1 PCYNLKNFSHTK
13 RIGNL
18 NRQFYDNEREIDLAE
33 QKSLR
38 SRESKVV
45 VARTVVFVAAA
56 GSFAIGWDTHTH
68 FCYIIAALL
77 AMIFVRLVNYHDD
90 IKRRK
95 RFLKS
100 RLTVLNSYIARARG
114 TWRKRSNDGS
124 IYLKNNRPQD
134 VDLHIFGEGS
144 IFQYICAARTKRGR
158 DLLAAAFNPEPP
170 DFNEVRNR
178 QRGVAELLQRPRLSL
193 DLEAYARL
201 MPNNHDT
208 SELIVS
214 VEEELPPLGK
224 IYRLRFV
231 MPAIV
236 LAACVAAF
244 YGLVDVYLPLFVM
257 LFNLVIAIVAIP
269 AVNELLAPF
278 NIISKELRL
287 YRTIFERLESTNF
300 SSKRLSAIRD
310 ILTDE
315 MSAAQKLQTLS
326 LLVDAANAR
335 HNPLFFIPGNALFLA
350 DFFIVTAFRRWRVDA
365 AQHLRTWLDAFAE
378 MEVLISLASIGQ
390 TRTTYCFPTFYEEA
404 EPHLTV
410 EGLTSLLVAD
420 AKGVPN
426 DVELKAGTTIITGAN
441 MSGKTTWIRTL
452 AAAVMVAYSGAPVC
466 AKSFAVSRLAVMTSI
481 RVNDDLSQGVSTFYA
496 ELLRIKSMIE
506 YTERK
511 LPMLACIDEIF
522 KGTNVNDRV
531 IGAKEAI
538 RRLTND
544 RSITLVTTH
553 DFQLCDM
560 VDENEHISNA
570 HFEEYYENDEI
581 KFDFKLR
588 NGRTHTTNAKYLLRM
603 AGILPPEETKSLVPS
618 P

>member
-1 PCYNLKNFSHTK
+1 M
-13 RIGNL
+13 

-581 KFDFKLR
+581 KFDFKVR

>member
-1 PCYNLKNFSHTK
+1 MTVAKEL
-13 RIGNL
+13 IL

-33 QKSLR
+33 QKTLHK
-38 SRESKVV
+38 REKKIVA
-45 VARTVVFVAAA
+45 ARTIIFLAAV
-56 GSFAIGWDTHTH
+56 GSFAVGWDYGINY
-68 FCYIIAALL
+68 CYIIAALL
-77 AMIFVRLVNYHDD
+77 AMIFIRLMNYHDD
-90 IKRRK
+90 LKRRK

-100 RLTVLNSYIARARG
+100 RMTVLNSYISRARG
-114 TWRKRSNDGS
+114 TWRNRSNDGS

-178 QRGVAELLQRPRLSL
+178 QRGVAEILQRPRLSL

-224 IYRLRFV
+224 IYYLRFV
-231 MPAIV
+231 MPIILIASCA
-236 LAACVAAF
+236 LSF
-244 YGLVDVYLPLFVM
+244 YGMMIYELSPLIVM
-257 LFNLVIAIVAIP
+257 VISLVIAIVAIP
-269 AVNELLAPF
+269 AVNELLAPLK
-278 NIISKELRL
+278 IISKELRL
-287 YRTIFERLESTNF
+287 YRAIFERLESTNF
-300 SSKRLSAIRD
+300 SSNRLNAIRE

-315 MSAAQKLQTLS
+315 VSASQKLKELS

-335 HNPLFFIPGNALFLA
+335 HNPLFFIIGNALFLS
-350 DFFIVTAFRRWRVDA
+350 DFFLVAAFMKWRIDA
-365 AQHLRTWLDAFAE
+365 ANHLRTWLDAFAE
-378 MEVLISLASIGQ
+378 VEVLISLASIGQ
-390 TRTTYCFPTFYEEA
+390 TRTTYCFPTFYEDD

-466 AKSFAVSRLAVMTSI
+466 AKNFAVSRLAVMTSI

-506 YTERK
+506 YTEKK

-560 VDENEHISNA
+560 VSENPHISNA

-588 NGRTHTTNAKYLLRM
+588 KGRTHTTNAKYLLRM
-603 AGILPPEETKSLVPS
+603 AGILPPEEKV
-618 P
+618 

>member
-1 PCYNLKNFSHTK
+1 M
-13 RIGNL
+13 

-33 QKSLR
+33 QKMLHNREKRIVIAR
-38 SRESKVV
+38 SVIFLAA
-45 VARTVVFVAAA
+45 VA
-56 GSFAIGWDTHTH
+56 SFALGWDFNVHY
-68 FCYIIAALL
+68 CYIIAAILV
-77 AMIFVRLVNYHDD
+77 MIFIRLMNYHDYL
-90 IKRRK
+90 KHRK
-95 RFLKS
+95 KFLKS
-100 RLTVLNSYIARARG
+100 RLAVVNSYIARAKG

-124 IYLKNNRPQD
+124 IYLKNGRPQD

-158 DLLAAAFNPEPP
+158 DLLAEAFNPEPP
-170 DFNEVRNR
+170 DFNAVMNRQRVRNR

-201 MPNNHDT
+201 MPDNHDT

-224 IYRLRFV
+224 VYYLRFI
-231 MPAIV
+231 MPAILILSCV
-236 LAACVAAF
+236 LAWF
-244 YGLVDVYLPLFVM
+244 GIVDELAPLFVIM
-257 LFNLVIAIVAIP
+257 FSLIISIAAMPAI
-269 AVNELLAPF
+269 NELLAPLK
-278 NIISKELRL
+278 IISKELRL
-287 YRTIFERLESTNF
+287 YRAIFERIESTNF
-300 SSKRLSAIRD
+300 MSIRLTTIRD

-315 MSAAQKLQTLS
+315 MSAAQKLKELA
-326 LLVDAANAR
+326 LLVDAADGR
-335 HNPLFFIPGNALFLA
+335 HNPIFFIFGNGIFLA
-350 DFFIVTAFRRWRVDA
+350 DFFLATSFMKWRNDA
-365 AQHLRTWLDAFAE
+365 AGHLRTWLDVFAE

-390 TRTTYCFPTFYEEA
+390 TRTTYCFPTFYEEE
-404 EPHLTV
+404 EPHIKI
-410 EGLTSLLVAD
+410 EGLKSLLVAED
-420 AKGVPN
+420 KAVPN
-426 DVELKAGTTIITGAN
+426 DVELWAGTTIITGAN

-452 AAAVMVAYSGAPVC
+452 AAAVILAYTGAPVC
-466 AKSFAVSRLAVMTSI
+466 AKSFSVSLLAVMTSI

-506 YTERK
+506 YTEKK

-544 RSITLVTTH
+544 RSITIVTTH

-560 VDENEHISNA
+560 VSESSKISNA

-588 NGRTHTTNAKYLLRM
+588 KGRTHTTNAKYLLRM
-603 AGILPPEETKSLVPS
+603 AGILPPEEVQK
-618 P
+618 

>member
-1 PCYNLKNFSHTK
+1 M
-13 RIGNL
+13 

-33 QKSLR
+33 QKTLHN
-38 SRESKVV
+38 REKKI
-45 VARTVVFVAAA
+45 VAARSIIFLA
-56 GSFAIGWDTHTH
+56 AVGSFAIGWDTHTRY
-68 FCYIIAALL
+68 CYIIAALL
-77 AMIFVRLVNYHDD
+77 AMIFIRLINYHDEL
-90 IKRRK
+90 KRRK

-100 RLTVLNSYIARARG
+100 RMTVLNSYIARARG

-170 DFNEVRNR
+170 DFNEIRNR
-178 QRGVAELLQRPRLSL
+178 QRGVAEILQRPRLSL

-214 VEEELPPLGK
+214 VEEKLPPLGK
-224 IYRLRFV
+224 IYMLRFI
-231 MPAIV
+231 MPIILIASCI
-236 LAACVAAF
+236 LTF
-244 YGLVDVYLPLFVM
+244 YGIIVYEFSPLFVM
-257 LFNLVIAIVAIP
+257 LISLIIAIAAIP
-269 AVNELLAPF
+269 AVNELLAPLK
-278 NIISKELRL
+278 IISKELRL
-287 YRTIFERLESTNF
+287 YRAIFERLESTNF
-300 SSKRLSAIRD
+300 SSNRLSNIRD

-315 MSAAQKLQTLS
+315 VSAAQKLKTLS

-335 HNPLFFIPGNALFLA
+335 HNPIFFIIGNALFLS
-350 DFFIVTAFRRWRVDA
+350 DFFLVVAFMKWRVDA
-365 AQHLRTWLDAFAE
+365 ANHLRTWLDAFAE
-378 MEVLISLASIGQ
+378 VEVLISLASIGQ
-390 TRTTYCFPTFYEEA
+390 TRTTYCFPTFYEEE
-404 EPHLTV
+404 EPHLKV

-426 DVELKAGTTIITGAN
+426 DVELTAGTTIITGAN

-452 AAAVMVAYSGAPVC
+452 AAAVIVAYSGAPVC
-466 AKSFAVSRLAVMTSI
+466 AKSFAVSRLAVLTSI

-506 YTERK
+506 YTEK
-511 LPMLACIDEIF
+511 NLPMLACIDEIF

-560 VDENEHISNA
+560 VNENTRISNA
-570 HFEEYYENDEI
+570 HFEEYYVGDEI

-588 NGRTHTTNAKYLLRM
+588 KGRTHTTNAKYLLRM
-603 AGILPPEETKSLVPS
+603 AGILPPEEKQAGT
-618 P
+618 

>member
-1 PCYNLKNFSHTK
+1 M
-13 RIGNL
+13 

-45 VARTVVFVAAA
+45 IARTVVFVAAA
-56 GSFAIGWDTHTH
+56 GSFAIGWDTQTH

-236 LAACVAAF
+236 LATCVAAF

-287 YRTIFERLESTNF
+287 YRMIFERLESTNF

-326 LLVDAANAR
+326 LMVDAANAR

-452 AAAVMVAYSGAPVC
+452 AAAVIVAYSGAPVC

>member
-1 PCYNLKNFSHTK
+1 M
-13 RIGNL
+13 

-33 QKSLR
+33 QKTLHN
-38 SRESKVV
+38 REKKIVA
-45 VARTVVFVAAA
+45 ARTITFLAAA
-56 GSFAIGWDTHTH
+56 VSFAIGWDKGLHQL
-68 FCYIIAALL
+68 YIVAALM
-77 AMIFVRLVNYHDD
+77 AMIFIRLMNSHERLR
-90 IKRRK
+90 RRK

-100 RLTVLNSYIARARG
+100 RMTVLNSYIARARG

-170 DFNEVRNR
+170 DFNEVKSR

-193 DLEAYARL
+193 DIEAYARL

-208 SELIVS
+208 NELIVS
-214 VEEELPPLGK
+214 VEEELPPLRK
-224 IYRLRFV
+224 IYCLRFV
-231 MPAIV
+231 MPIILIASCV
-236 LAACVAAF
+236 LAWH
-244 YGLVDVYLPLFVM
+244 GLIDELVPLFVM
-257 LFNLVIAIVAIP
+257 LFALIIAVAAIP
-269 AVNELLAPF
+269 AVNELLAPLKV
-278 NIISKELRL
+278 ISKELQL
-287 YRTIFERLESTNF
+287 YHAIFERLESTNF
-300 SSKRLSAIRD
+300 TSTRLTAIRD

-315 MSAAQKLQTLS
+315 VSAAQKLKELS
-326 LLVDAANAR
+326 LLVDAKNAR
-335 HNPLFFIPGNALFLA
+335 HNPLFFIVGNALFLS
-350 DFFIVTAFRRWRVDA
+350 DFFLLATFMRWRVDA
-365 AQHLRTWLDAFAE
+365 ANHLRTWLDAFAE
-378 MEVLISLASIGQ
+378 VEVLISLASIGQ
-390 TRTTYCFPTFYEEA
+390 TRTTYCFPTFYEDD
-404 EPHLTV
+404 EPHLSV

-426 DVELKAGTTIITGAN
+426 DVELRAGTTIITGAN

-481 RVNDDLSQGVSTFYA
+481 RVNDDISQGVSTFYA

-506 YTERK
+506 YTEK
-511 LPMLACIDEIF
+511 DLPMLACIDEIF

-538 RRLTND
+538 RRLTNEH
-544 RSITLVTTH
+544 SITLVTTH

-560 VDENEHISNA
+560 VDENPNISNA

-588 NGRTHTTNAKYLLRM
+588 KGRTHTTNAKYLLRM
-603 AGILPPEETKSLVPS
+603 AGILPPEEKTS
-618 P
+618 

>member
-1 PCYNLKNFSHTK
+1 M
-13 RIGNL
+13 

-45 VARTVVFVAAA
+45 IARTVVFVAAA

-68 FCYIIAALL
+68 YCYIIAALL

-257 LFNLVIAIVAIP
+257 LFNLIIAIVAIP

-326 LLVDAANAR
+326 LMVDAANAR

-365 AQHLRTWLDAFAE
+365 SQHLRTWLDAFAE

>member
-1 PCYNLKNFSHTK
+1 M
-13 RIGNL
+13 

-33 QKSLR
+33 QKTLHK
-38 SRESKVV
+38 REKK
-45 VARTVVFVAAA
+45 
-56 GSFAIGWDTHTH
+56 
-68 FCYIIAALL
+68 IIAARSITFLAAVASFAVGWDNDIHYCYIVAAIL
-77 AMIFVRLVNYHDD
+77 AMIFIRLMNYHDRL
-90 IKRRK
+90 KRRK

-100 RLTVLNSYIARARG
+100 RLAVLNSYISRARG

-124 IYLKNNRPQD
+124 IYLKNDRPQD

-193 DLEAYARL
+193 DIEAYARL

-224 IYRLRFV
+224 IYYLRFV
-231 MPAIV
+231 MPLILIATC
-236 LAACVAAF
+236 AAAWH
-244 YGLVDVYLPLFVM
+244 GLINEFAPLFVM
-257 LFNLVIAIVAIP
+257 LFSLIIAIAAIP
-269 AVNELLAPF
+269 AVNEMLSPF
-278 NIISKELRL
+278 RIISKELRL
-287 YRTIFERLESTNF
+287 YHAIFERLESTNF
-300 SSKRLSAIRD
+300 SSKRLTAIRD

-315 MSAAQKLQTLS
+315 VSAAQKLKTLK
-326 LLVDAANAR
+326 LLIDLANAR
-335 HNPLFFIPGNALFLA
+335 HNPIFFIIGNGIFLT
-350 DFFIVTAFRRWRVDA
+350 DFFLVAAFMKWRVDA
-365 AQHLRTWLDAFAE
+365 ANHLRTWLDAFAE

-390 TRTTYCFPTFYEEA
+390 TRTTYCFPTFYEEE
-404 EPHLTV
+404 EPHLKV

-426 DVELKAGTTIITGAN
+426 DVELFASTTIITGAN

-466 AKSFAVSRLAVMTSI
+466 AKSFAVSRLAVLTSI
-481 RVNDDLSQGVSTFYA
+481 RVNDDISQGVSTFYA

-506 YTERK
+506 YTEK
-511 LPMLACIDEIF
+511 DLPMLACIDEIF

-560 VDENEHISNA
+560 VSENTHISNA

-588 NGRTHTTNAKYLLRM
+588 KGRTHTTNAKYLLRM
-603 AGILPPEETKSLVPS
+603 AGILPPEEKVR
-618 P
+618 

>member
-1 PCYNLKNFSHTK
+1 MNK
-13 RIGNL
+13 
-18 NRQFYDNEREIDLAE
+18 QFYDNEREIDLAE
-33 QKSLR
+33 QKTLHK
-38 SRESKVV
+38 REKKI
-45 VARTVVFVAAA
+45 VAVRTITFLAAA
-56 GSFAIGWDTHTH
+56 GSFALGWDMKINYL
-68 FCYIIAALL
+68 YIVAAILT
-77 AMIFVRLVNYHDD
+77 MIFIRLINYHDRL
-90 IKRRK
+90 KQRK

-100 RLTVLNSYIARARG
+100 RMTVLNSYIARARG

-124 IYLKNNRPQD
+124 IYLKNERPQD

-178 QRGVAELLQRPRLSL
+178 QRGVAEILQRPRLSL

-224 IYRLRFV
+224 IYYLRFV
-231 MPAIV
+231 MPIILIASCV
-236 LAACVAAF
+236 LAWHGFINEFA
-244 YGLVDVYLPLFVM
+244 PLFVM
-257 LFNLVIAIVAIP
+257 IFSLIIAIAAIP
-269 AVNELLAPF
+269 AVNELLAPLK
-278 NIISKELRL
+278 IISKELRL
-287 YRTIFERLESTNF
+287 YHAIFERLESTNF
-300 SSKRLSAIRD
+300 MSKRLTAIRD

-315 MSAAQKLQTLS
+315 VSAAEKLKTLS
-326 LLVDAANAR
+326 LLVDAANVR
-335 HNPLFFIPGNALFLA
+335 YNPLFFILGNALCLT
-350 DFFIVTAFRRWRVDA
+350 DFFLVAAFMRWRVDA
-365 AQHLRTWLDAFAE
+365 ANHLRTWLDAFAE
-378 MEVLISLASIGQ
+378 VEVLISLASIGQ
-390 TRTTYCFPTFYEEA
+390 TRTTYCFPTFYEEE
-404 EPHLTV
+404 EPHLKV

-426 DVELKAGTTIITGAN
+426 DVELKASTTIITGAN

-506 YTERK
+506 YTEK
-511 LPMLACIDEIF
+511 NLPMLACIDEIF

-538 RRLTND
+538 RRLTNEH
-544 RSITLVTTH
+544 SITIVTTH

-560 VDENEHISNA
+560 VSENPKIFNA

-588 NGRTHTTNAKYLLRM
+588 KGRTHTTNAKYLLRM
-603 AGILPPEETKSLVPS
+603 AGILPPEEKI
-618 P
+618 

>member
-1 PCYNLKNFSHTK
+1 M
-13 RIGNL
+13 

-33 QKSLR
+33 QKTLHK
-38 SRESKVV
+38 REKQIVA
-45 VARTVVFVAAA
+45 ARTLTFLAAA
-56 GSFAIGWDTHTH
+56 GSFALGWD
-68 FCYIIAALL
+68 FGINYLYIVAALF
-77 AMIFVRLVNYHDD
+77 AMIFIRLMNYHDD
-90 IKRRK
+90 LKRRK

-100 RLTVLNSYIARARG
+100 RLAVLNSYISRAKG

-158 DLLAAAFNPEPP
+158 DLLAESFSPEPP

-178 QRGVAELLQRPRLSL
+178 QRGVAEILQRPRLSL

-201 MPNNHDT
+201 MPDNHDT

-214 VEEELPPLGK
+214 VEEELPPPGK
-224 IYRLRFV
+224 IYLLRFV
-231 MPAIV
+231 MPLILIASCA
-236 LAACVAAF
+236 LAWH
-244 YGLVDVYLPLFVM
+244 GLIPEVSPLFVM
-257 LFNLVIAIVAIP
+257 AFALAISIAAIP
-269 AVNELLAPF
+269 AINELLAPLK
-278 NIISKELRL
+278 IISKELRL
-287 YRTIFERLESTNF
+287 YRAIFERLESTNF
-300 SSKRLSAIRD
+300 SSIRLTAIRD

-315 MSAAQKLQTLS
+315 VSAAQKLQTLS

-335 HNPLFFIPGNALFLA
+335 HNPLFFILGNALFLS
-350 DFFIVTAFRRWRVDA
+350 DFFLVTAYMRWRVDA
-365 AQHLRTWLDAFAE
+365 ANHLRTWLDAFAE
-378 MEVLISLASIGQ
+378 VEVLISLASIGQ

-404 EPHLTV
+404 EPHLSV

-452 AAAVMVAYSGAPVC
+452 AAAVIVAYSGAPVC

-506 YTERK
+506 YTEK
-511 LPMLACIDEIF
+511 NLPMLACIDEIF

-531 IGAKEAI
+531 VGAKEAI
-538 RRLTND
+538 RRLTNEHC
-544 RSITLVTTH
+544 ITMVTTH

-560 VDENEHISNA
+560 VDENPKIKNA
-570 HFEEYYENDEI
+570 HFEEHYEGDEI

-588 NGRTHTTNAKYLLRM
+588 KGRTHTTNAKYLLRL
-603 AGILPPEETKSLVPS
+603 AGILPPE
-618 P
+618 

>member
-1 PCYNLKNFSHTK
+1 M
-13 RIGNL
+13 

-45 VARTVVFVAAA
+45 VARTAVFIAAA

-68 FCYIIAALL
+68 YCYIIAALL

-208 SELIVS
+208 GELIVS
-214 VEEELPPLGK
+214 VEEELPPPGK
-224 IYRLRFV
+224 IYLLRFI
-231 MPAIV
+231 MPAIF

-257 LFNLVIAIVAIP
+257 LFNLIIAIVAIP

-300 SSKRLSAIRD
+300 SSNRLSAIRD

-315 MSAAQKLQTLS
+315 VSAAQKLQTLS

-350 DFFIVTAFRRWRVDA
+350 DFFIVTAFRRWRGDA

-390 TRTTYCFPTFYEEA
+390 TRTTYCFPTFYEEE

-452 AAAVMVAYSGAPVC
+452 AAAVIVAYSGAPVC

-588 NGRTHTTNAKYLLRM
+588 SGRTHTTNAKYLLRM
-603 AGILPPEETKSLVPS
+603 AGILPPEETA
-618 P
+618 

>member
-1 PCYNLKNFSHTK
+1 M
-13 RIGNL
+13 

-33 QKSLR
+33 QKNLHR
-38 SRESKVV
+38 REKKIIA
-45 VARTVVFVAAA
+45 ARTLTFLAAVA
-56 GSFAIGWDTHTH
+56 SFAIGWDMGIHYL
-68 FCYIIAALL
+68 YIVAALL
-77 AMIFVRLVNYHDD
+77 AMIFVRLMNYHDD
-90 IKRRK
+90 LKRRR

-100 RLTVLNSYIARARG
+100 RMTVLNSYIARARG
-114 TWRKRSNDGS
+114 TWRNRSNDGS

-158 DLLAAAFNPEPP
+158 DRLAAAFNPEPP
-170 DFNEVRNR
+170 DFNRVRAR
-178 QRGVAELLQRPRLSL
+178 QRGVAEILQRPRLSL

-224 IYRLRFV
+224 IYLLRFV
-231 MPAIV
+231 MPVILIASCV
-236 LAACVAAF
+236 LAWH
-244 YGLVDVYLPLFVM
+244 GLADELLPLFVM
-257 LFNLVIAIVAIP
+257 GFSLVISIAAIP
-269 AVNELLAPF
+269 AVNEFLAPLK
-278 NIISKELRL
+278 IISKELRL
-287 YRTIFERLESTNF
+287 YRRIFERIESTNF
-300 SSKRLSAIRD
+300 SSKRLNAIHD

-315 MSAAQKLQTLS
+315 VSAAHKLQTLS

-335 HNPLFFIPGNALFLA
+335 HNPLFFIIGNAIFLS
-350 DFFIVTAFRRWRVDA
+350 DFFLVNEFLKWRA
-365 AQHLRTWLDAFAE
+365 AAAIHLRFWLDAFAE
-378 MEVLISLASIGQ
+378 VEVLISLASIGQ
-390 TRTTYCFPTFYEEA
+390 TRTTYCFPTFYEDD
-404 EPHLTV
+404 EPHLSV

-426 DVELKAGTTIITGAN
+426 DVELTAGTTIITGAN

-452 AAAVMVAYSGAPVC
+452 AAAVIVAYSGAPVC

-481 RVNDDLSQGVSTFYA
+481 RVNDDISQGVSTFYA

-506 YTERK
+506 YTEK
-511 LPMLACIDEIF
+511 NLPMLCCIDEIF

-538 RRLTND
+538 RRLTNEH
-544 RSITLVTTH
+544 SITMVTTH

-560 VDENEHISNA
+560 VDENEKISNA
-570 HFEEYYENDEI
+570 HFEEYYVNDEI

-588 NGRTHTTNAKYLLRM
+588 KGRTHTTNAKYLLRM
-603 AGILPPEETKSLVPS
+603 AGILPPEAEQ
-618 P
+618 

>member
-1 PCYNLKNFSHTK
+1 M
-13 RIGNL
+13 

-33 QKSLR
+33 QKFIHK
-38 SRESKVV
+38 REKKVV
-45 VARTVVFVAAA
+45 LARSIIFLAAL
-56 GSFAIGWDTHTH
+56 GSFALGWDFNVHY
-68 FCYIIAALL
+68 CYIIAAIL
-77 AMIFVRLVNYHDD
+77 AMIFIRLMNYHEDL
-90 IKRRK
+90 KRRK
-95 RFLKS
+95 NFLKS
-100 RLTVLNSYIARARG
+100 RLAVVNSYISRAKG
-114 TWRKRSNDGS
+114 TWRKRSNDGG

-193 DLEAYARL
+193 DIEAYARL
-201 MPNNHDT
+201 MPDNHDT
-208 SELIVS
+208 SELIAG
-214 VEEELPPLGK
+214 VEEDLPQLGK
-224 IYRLRFV
+224 IYYLRFI
-231 MPAIV
+231 MPIILIASC
-236 LAACVAAF
+236 AAAVT
-244 YGLVDVYLPLFVM
+244 GLISEYAPLFVM
-257 LFNLVIAIVAIP
+257 ITSLAISIVALP
-269 AVNELLAPF
+269 AINELLSPLKV
-278 NIISKELRL
+278 ISKELRL
-287 YRTIFERLESTNF
+287 YRAIFERLESTNF
-300 SSKRLSAIRD
+300 ASIRLTAIRD

-315 MSAAQKLQTLS
+315 MSAAQKLKTLS
-326 LLVDAANAR
+326 LLVDAADAR
-335 HNPLFFIPGNALFLA
+335 YNPIFFVLGNGLFLA
-350 DFFIVTAFRRWRVDA
+350 DFFLVMAFMKWRKDA
-365 AQHLRTWLDAFAE
+365 ANHLRTWLDAFAE
-378 MEVLISLASIGQ
+378 VEVLMSLASIGQ
-390 TRTTYCFPTFYEEA
+390 TRTTYCFPTFYEEE
-404 EPHLTV
+404 EPHLSV

-420 AKGVPN
+420 NKGVPN
-426 DVELKAGTTIITGAN
+426 DVELKASTTIITGAN

-452 AAAVMVAYSGAPVC
+452 AAAVIVAYSGAPVC
-466 AKSFAVSRLAVMTSI
+466 AKSFAVSRLSVLTSI

-506 YTERK
+506 YTEKK

-560 VDENEHISNA
+560 FSENTHISNA
-570 HFEEYYENDEI
+570 HFEEYYIGDEI

-588 NGRTHTTNAKYLLRM
+588 KGRTHTTNAKYLLRM
-603 AGILPPEETKSLVPS
+603 AGILPPEDKSE
-618 P
+618 

>member
-1 PCYNLKNFSHTK
+1 M
-13 RIGNL
+13 

-33 QKSLR
+33 QKTLHK
-38 SRESKVV
+38 REKKIIA
-45 VARTVVFVAAA
+45 ARTITFIAACA
-56 GSFAIGWDTHTH
+56 SFAIGWDTGTH
-68 FCYIIAALL
+68 YCYIIAALL
-77 AMIFVRLVNYHDD
+77 AMIFVRLMNYHDD
-90 IKRRK
+90 LKRRK

-224 IYRLRFV
+224 IYWLRFIMPIILIASCV
-231 MPAIV
+231 MAWH
-236 LAACVAAF
+236 
-244 YGLVDVYLPLFVM
+244 GLVNEFLPAFIM
-257 LFNLVIAIVAIP
+257 LFNLIIAVAAIP
-269 AVNELLAPF
+269 AVNELLAPLK
-278 NIISKELRL
+278 IISKELRL
-287 YRTIFERLESTNF
+287 YQKIFERIESTNF
-300 SSKRLSAIRD
+300 GSKRLTAIRD

-315 MSAAQKLQTLS
+315 VSAAQKVRTLS
-326 LLVDAANAR
+326 LLVDAADTR
-335 HNPLFFIPGNALFLA
+335 HNPLFFILGNAIFLA
-350 DFFIVTAFRRWRVDA
+350 DFHLVTTFMRWRIDA
-365 AQHLRTWLDAFAE
+365 ANHLRTWLDAFAE

-390 TRTTYCFPTFYEEA
+390 TRTTYCFPNFYEGK
-404 EPHLTV
+404 EPLLMV

-426 DVELKAGTTIITGAN
+426 DVELYAGTTIITGAN

-452 AAAVMVAYSGAPVC
+452 AAAVIVAYSGAPVC
-466 AKSFAVSRLAVMTSI
+466 AKNFAVSRLAVMTSI
-481 RVNDDLSQGVSTFYA
+481 RVNDDISKGVSTFYA

-506 YTERK
+506 YTEK
-511 LPMLACIDEIF
+511 NLPMLACIDEIF

-538 RRLTND
+538 RRLTNEH
-544 RSITLVTTH
+544 SITLVTTH
-553 DFQLCDM
+553 DFELCNM
-560 VDENEHISNA
+560 VDENPDISNA
-570 HFEEYYENDEI
+570 HFEEYYEGDEI

-588 NGRTHTTNAKYLLRM
+588 KGRSHTTNAKYLLRM
-603 AGILPPEETKSLVPS
+603 AGILPPEEKTN
-618 P
+618 

>member
-1 PCYNLKNFSHTK
+1 M
-13 RIGNL
+13 
-18 NRQFYDNEREIDLAE
+18 NREFYDNEREIDLAE
-33 QKSLR
+33 QKTLHK
-38 SRESKVV
+38 REKKI
-45 VARTVVFVAAA
+45 VAARSITFLA
-56 GSFAIGWDTHTH
+56 AVGSFALGWDWGLHY
-68 FCYIIAALL
+68 CYIVAALL
-77 AMIFVRLVNYHDD
+77 AMIFIRLMNYHDD
-90 IKRRK
+90 LKQRK

-100 RLTVLNSYIARARG
+100 RMTVVNSYIARARG
-114 TWRKRSNDGS
+114 TWRNRSNDGS
-124 IYLKNNRPQD
+124 IYLKNGRPQD

-158 DLLAAAFNPEPP
+158 DLLAEAFNPEPP
-170 DFNEVRNR
+170 DFNAVRNR
-178 QRGVAELLQRPRLSL
+178 QRGVAELLQRPRLSM

-224 IYRLRFV
+224 IYLLRFV
-231 MPAIV
+231 MPAI
-236 LAACVAAF
+236 LILSCVAAWH
-244 YGLVDVYLPLFVM
+244 GLINEFVPPVVM
-257 LFNLVIAIVAIP
+257 AFSLIIAVAAIP
-269 AVNELLAPF
+269 AVNELLAPLKV
-278 NIISKELRL
+278 ISKELRL
-287 YRTIFERLESTNF
+287 YRAIFERLESTNF
-300 SSKRLSAIRD
+300 SSVRLTAIRD

-315 MSAAQKLQTLS
+315 VSAAQKLKELS

-335 HNPLFFIPGNALFLA
+335 YNPLFFILGNGLFLA
-350 DFFIVTAFRRWRVDA
+350 DFYLVAAFMRWRQDA

-390 TRTTYCFPTFYEEA
+390 TRTTYCFPTFYEEE
-404 EPHLTV
+404 EPHLSV

-420 AKGVPN
+420 TKGVPN
-426 DVELKAGTTIITGAN
+426 DVELRAGTTIITGAN

-466 AKSFAVSRLAVMTSI
+466 AKSFAVSRLAVLTSI

-506 YTERK
+506 YTEQKR
-511 LPMLACIDEIF
+511 PMLACIDEIF

-560 VDENEHISNA
+560 VDENPHISNA
-570 HFEEYYENDEI
+570 HFEEYYEGDEI

-588 NGRTHTTNAKYLLRM
+588 KGRTHTTNAKYLLRL
-603 AGILPPEETKSLVPS
+603 AGILPPEKVKPHD
-618 P
+618 

>member
-1 PCYNLKNFSHTK
+1 M
-13 RIGNL
+13 

-33 QKSLR
+33 QKTLHN
-38 SRESKVV
+38 REKKI
-45 VARTVVFVAAA
+45 VAARSITFIA
-56 GSFAIGWDTHTH
+56 AVGSFAIGWDTHTNY
-68 FCYIIAALL
+68 CYIIAALL
-77 AMIFVRLVNYHDD
+77 AMIFIRLMNYHDEL
-90 IKRRK
+90 KRRK

-100 RLTVLNSYIARARG
+100 RMTVVNSYIARARG

-170 DFNEVRNR
+170 DFNEIRNR
-178 QRGVAELLQRPRLSL
+178 QRGVAEILQRPRLSL

-224 IYRLRFV
+224 IYMLRFI
-231 MPAIV
+231 MPIILIASCV
-236 LAACVAAF
+236 LAL
-244 YGLVDVYLPLFVM
+244 YGIIAYEFSPLFVM
-257 LFNLVIAIVAIP
+257 LISLVIAIVALP
-269 AVNELLAPF
+269 AVNELLAPLK
-278 NIISKELRL
+278 IISKELRL
-287 YRTIFERLESTNF
+287 YRAIFERLESTNF
-300 SSKRLSAIRD
+300 SSKRLSAIRE

-315 MSAAQKLQTLS
+315 VSAAQKLKELS

-335 HNPLFFIPGNALFLA
+335 HNPLFFILGNGLFLA
-350 DFFIVTAFRRWRVDA
+350 DFFLVVAFMKWRVDA
-365 AQHLRTWLDAFAE
+365 AKHLRTWLDAFAE
-378 MEVLISLASIGQ
+378 VEVLISLASIGQ
-390 TRTTYCFPTFYEEA
+390 TRTTYCFPTFYEDE

-452 AAAVMVAYSGAPVC
+452 AAAVIVAYSGAPVC
-466 AKSFAVSRLAVMTSI
+466 AKSFAVSRLAVLTSI
-481 RVNDDLSQGVSTFYA
+481 RVNDDISQGVSTFYA

-506 YTERK
+506 YTEK
-511 LPMLACIDEIF
+511 NLPMLACIDEIF

-560 VDENEHISNA
+560 VSENTHISNA
-570 HFEEYYENDEI
+570 HFEEYYVDNEI

-588 NGRTHTTNAKYLLRM
+588 KGRTHTTNAKYLLRM
-603 AGILPPEETKSLVPS
+603 AGILPPE
-618 P
+618 

>member
-1 PCYNLKNFSHTK
+1 M
-13 RIGNL
+13 

-33 QKSLR
+33 QKFLHK
-38 SRESKVV
+38 REKEVV
-45 VARTVVFVAAA
+45 FARTIIFLAAA
-56 GSFAIGWDTHTH
+56 GSFALGWDFNVHY
-68 FCYIIAALL
+68 CYIIAALL
-77 AMIFVRLVNYHDD
+77 AMIFIRLMNYHERL
-90 IKRRK
+90 KRRK

-100 RLTVLNSYIARARG
+100 RLAVVNSYIARAKG

-158 DLLAAAFNPEPP
+158 DLLAEAFNPEPP
-170 DFNEVRNR
+170 PFDRIRAR
-178 QRGVAELLQRPRLSL
+178 QRAVAELLQRPRLSL

-201 MPNNHDT
+201 MPDNHDT

-224 IYRLRFV
+224 VYLLRFII
-231 MPAIV
+231 PAILILSCA
-236 LAACVAAF
+236 LALTGVISEFA
-244 YGLVDVYLPLFVM
+244 PLFVM
-257 LFNLVIAIVAIP
+257 TVSLIISIVAMP
-269 AVNELLAPF
+269 AINELLAPLK
-278 NIISKELRL
+278 IISKELRL
-287 YRTIFERLESTNF
+287 YGAIFERLESTNF
-300 SSKRLSAIRD
+300 MSLRLTAVHD
-310 ILTDE
+310 LLTDDI
-315 MSAAQKLQTLS
+315 SAAQKLKELS
-326 LLVDAANAR
+326 LLVDAADAR
-335 HNPLFFIPGNALFLA
+335 HNPLFFILGNGIFLA
-350 DFFIVTAFRRWRVDA
+350 DFFLATAFMKWRAVA
-365 AQHLRTWLDAFAE
+365 AIHLRFWLDVFAE
-378 MEVLISLASIGQ
+378 VEVLISLASIGQ
-390 TRTTYCFPTFYEEA
+390 TRTDYCFPTFYEEE
-404 EPHLTV
+404 EPHLSV
-410 EGLTSLLVAD
+410 EGLKSLLVAED
-420 AKGVPN
+420 KAVPN

-466 AKSFAVSRLAVMTSI
+466 AKSFAVSRLAVLTSI

-506 YTERK
+506 YTEK
-511 LPMLACIDEIF
+511 NLPMLACIDEIF

-531 IGAKEAI
+531 VGAKEAI

-544 RSITLVTTH
+544 KSITIVTTH

-560 VDENEHISNA
+560 VDENPHIANA

-588 NGRTHTTNAKYLLRM
+588 KGRTHTTNAKYLLRM
-603 AGILPPEETKSLVPS
+603 AGILPPEEK
-618 P
+618 

>member
-1 PCYNLKNFSHTK
+1 M
-13 RIGNL
+13 
-18 NRQFYDNEREIDLAE
+18 NRQFYDNERELDLAE
-33 QKSLR
+33 QKTLHK
-38 SRESKVV
+38 REKK
-45 VARTVVFVAAA
+45 
-56 GSFAIGWDTHTH
+56 
-68 FCYIIAALL
+68 IIAARSITFLAAVASFAVGWDNDIHYCYIVAAIL
-77 AMIFVRLVNYHDD
+77 AMIFIRLMNYHDRL
-90 IKRRK
+90 KRRK

-100 RLTVLNSYIARARG
+100 RLAVLNSYISRARG

-124 IYLKNNRPQD
+124 IYLKNDRPQD

-193 DLEAYARL
+193 DIEAYARL

-224 IYRLRFV
+224 IYYLRFV
-231 MPAIV
+231 MPLILIATC
-236 LAACVAAF
+236 AAAWH
-244 YGLVDVYLPLFVM
+244 GLINEFAPLFVM
-257 LFNLVIAIVAIP
+257 LFSLIIAIAAIP
-269 AVNELLAPF
+269 AVNEMLSPF
-278 NIISKELRL
+278 RIISKELRL
-287 YRTIFERLESTNF
+287 YHAIFERLESTNF
-300 SSKRLSAIRD
+300 SSKRLTAIRD

-315 MSAAQKLQTLS
+315 VSAAQKLKTLK
-326 LLVDAANAR
+326 LLIDLANAR
-335 HNPLFFIPGNALFLA
+335 HNPIFFIIGNGIFLT
-350 DFFIVTAFRRWRVDA
+350 DFFLVAAFMKWRVDA
-365 AQHLRTWLDAFAE
+365 ANHLRTWLDAFAE

-390 TRTTYCFPTFYEEA
+390 TRTTYCFPTFYEEE
-404 EPHLTV
+404 EPHLKV

-420 AKGVPN
+420 AKGVSN
-426 DVELKAGTTIITGAN
+426 DVELFASTTIITGAN

-466 AKSFAVSRLAVMTSI
+466 AKSFAVSRLAVLTSI
-481 RVNDDLSQGVSTFYA
+481 RVNDDISQGVSTFYA

-506 YTERK
+506 YTEK
-511 LPMLACIDEIF
+511 DLPMLACIDEIF

-560 VDENEHISNA
+560 VSENTHISNA

-588 NGRTHTTNAKYLLRM
+588 KGRTHTTNAKYLLRM
-603 AGILPPEETKSLVPS
+603 AGILPPEEKVR
-618 P
+618 

>member
-1 PCYNLKNFSHTK
+1 MN
-13 RIGNL
+13 R
-18 NRQFYDNEREIDLAE
+18 RQFYDNEREIDLAE
-33 QKSLR
+33 QKILHK
-38 SRESKVV
+38 RENKIV
-45 VARTVVFVAAA
+45 VARSITFIAAIA
-56 GSFAIGWDTHTH
+56 SFAVGWDTTTH
-68 FCYIIAALL
+68 FCYIIAALF
-77 AMIFVRLVNYHDD
+77 AMIFIRLVNYHEDL
-90 IKRRK
+90 KRRR

-100 RLTVLNSYIARARG
+100 RMTVVNSYIARARG
-114 TWRKRSNDGS
+114 TWHNRSNDGS
-124 IYLKNNRPQD
+124 SYLKNNRPQD

-158 DLLAAAFNPEPP
+158 DLLAESFSPEPP
-170 DFNEVRNR
+170 DLVEVRSR

-201 MPNNHDT
+201 MPNHHDT

-224 IYRLRFV
+224 IYLLRFI
-231 MPAIV
+231 MPIIFIASCV
-236 LAACVAAF
+236 LAWHGIINEFA
-244 YGLVDVYLPLFVM
+244 PLFVM
-257 LFNLVIAIVAIP
+257 LFSLIIAVAAIP
-269 AVNELLAPF
+269 AINELIAPLKV
-278 NIISKELRL
+278 ISKELRL
-287 YRTIFERLESTNF
+287 YRAIFERLESTNF
-300 SSKRLSAIRD
+300 TSKRLNAIRD

-315 MSAAQKLQTLS
+315 VSASQKLKTLS
-326 LLVDAANAR
+326 LLVDAKNA
-335 HNPLFFIPGNALFLA
+335 HYNPLFFIFGNGLFLA
-350 DFFIVTAFRRWRVDA
+350 DFFLVTSFMKWRVDA
-365 AQHLRTWLDAFAE
+365 ANHLRTWLDAFAE
-378 MEVLISLASIGQ
+378 VEVLISLASIGQ
-390 TRTTYCFPTFYEEA
+390 TRTTYCFPTFYEEE
-404 EPHLTV
+404 EPHIKV

-420 AKGVPN
+420 NKGVPN
-426 DVELKAGTTIITGAN
+426 DVELKASTTIITGAN

-452 AAAVMVAYSGAPVC
+452 AAAVIVAYSGAPVC
-466 AKSFAVSRLAVMTSI
+466 AKSFAVSRLAVLTSI

-506 YTERK
+506 YTEKK

-560 VDENEHISNA
+560 VDENENISNA
-570 HFEEYYENDEI
+570 HFEEHYEGDEI

-588 NGRTHTTNAKYLLRM
+588 KGRTHTTNAKYLLRL
-603 AGILPPEETKSLVPS
+603 AGILPPEEPTEKI
-618 P
+618 

>member
-1 PCYNLKNFSHTK
+1 M
-13 RIGNL
+13 

-33 QKSLR
+33 QKTLHN
-38 SRESKVV
+38 REKKI
-45 VARTVVFVAAA
+45 VAARSIIFLA
-56 GSFAIGWDTHTH
+56 AVGSFAIGWDTHTRY
-68 FCYIIAALL
+68 CYIIAALL
-77 AMIFVRLVNYHDD
+77 AMIFIRLMNYHDEL
-90 IKRRK
+90 KRRK

-100 RLTVLNSYIARARG
+100 RMTVLNSYIARARG

-134 VDLHIFGEGS
+134 VDLHIFGEDS

-170 DFNEVRNR
+170 DFNEIRNR
-178 QRGVAELLQRPRLSL
+178 QRGVAEILQRPRLSL

-214 VEEELPPLGK
+214 VEEKLPPLGK
-224 IYRLRFV
+224 IYMLRFI
-231 MPAIV
+231 MPIILIASCI
-236 LAACVAAF
+236 LTF
-244 YGLVDVYLPLFVM
+244 YGIIVYEFSPLFVM
-257 LFNLVIAIVAIP
+257 LISLIIAIAAIP
-269 AVNELLAPF
+269 AVNELLAPLK
-278 NIISKELRL
+278 IISKELRL
-287 YRTIFERLESTNF
+287 YRAIFERLESTNF
-300 SSKRLSAIRD
+300 SSNRLSNIRD

-315 MSAAQKLQTLS
+315 VSAAQKLKTLS

-335 HNPLFFIPGNALFLA
+335 HNPIFFIIGNALFLS
-350 DFFIVTAFRRWRVDA
+350 DFFLVVAFMKWRVDA
-365 AQHLRTWLDAFAE
+365 ANHLRTWLDAFAE
-378 MEVLISLASIGQ
+378 VEVLISLASIGQ
-390 TRTTYCFPTFYEEA
+390 TRTTYCFPTFYEEE
-404 EPHLTV
+404 EPHLKV

-426 DVELKAGTTIITGAN
+426 DVELTAGTTIITGAN

-452 AAAVMVAYSGAPVC
+452 AAAVIVAYSGAPVC
-466 AKSFAVSRLAVMTSI
+466 AKSFAVSRLAVLTSI

-506 YTERK
+506 YTEK
-511 LPMLACIDEIF
+511 NLPMLACIDEIF

-560 VDENEHISNA
+560 VNENTRISNA
-570 HFEEYYENDEI
+570 HFEEYYVGDEI

-588 NGRTHTTNAKYLLRM
+588 KGRTHTTNAKYLLRM
-603 AGILPPEETKSLVPS
+603 AGILPPEEKQAGT
-618 P
+618 

>member
-1 PCYNLKNFSHTK
+1 M
-13 RIGNL
+13 
-18 NRQFYDNEREIDLAE
+18 NRAFYDNEREIDLAE
-33 QKSLR
+33 QKMLHKREKKIIVFR
-38 SRESKVV
+38 SIIFIAA
-45 VARTVVFVAAA
+45 VA
-56 GSFAIGWDTHTH
+56 SFAIGWDNGIHY
-68 FCYIIAALL
+68 CYIIAALL
-77 AMIFVRLVNYHDD
+77 AMIFIRMVNYHDV
-90 IKRRK
+90 IRRRK

-100 RLTVLNSYIARARG
+100 RMTVVNSYIARARG

-158 DLLAAAFNPEPP
+158 DLLADAFNPEPP
-170 DFNEVRNR
+170 DLAEVRNR

-224 IYRLRFV
+224 IYLLRFV
-231 MPAIV
+231 MPIILILSCF
-236 LAACVAAF
+236 LAWH
-244 YGLVDVYLPLFVM
+244 GLISEFAPLFVM
-257 LFNLVIAIVAIP
+257 SFSLIIAVVAIP
-269 AVNELLAPF
+269 AINELLSPLKT
-278 NIISKELRL
+278 ISKELRL
-287 YRTIFERLESTNF
+287 YHAIFERIESTNF
-300 SSKRLSAIRD
+300 SSKRLTAIRD

-315 MSAAQKLQTLS
+315 VSAAQKLQTLS
-326 LLVDAANAR
+326 LLVDVKNAR
-335 HNPLFFIPGNALFLA
+335 YNPLFFIFGNGIFLA
-350 DFFIVTAFRRWRVDA
+350 DFFLVTAFMRWRVDA
-365 AQHLRTWLDAFAE
+365 ANHLRTWLDAFAE

-390 TRTTYCFPTFYEEA
+390 TRTTYCFPTFYEEE
-404 EPHLTV
+404 EPHLKV

-420 AKGVPN
+420 NKGVPN
-426 DVELKAGTTIITGAN
+426 DVELRASTTIITGAN

-452 AAAVMVAYSGAPVC
+452 AAAVIVAYSGAPVC
-466 AKSFAVSRLAVMTSI
+466 AKSFAVSRLAVLTSI
-481 RVNDDLSQGVSTFYA
+481 RVNDDISQGVSTFYA

-506 YTERK
+506 YTEQKR
-511 LPMLACIDEIF
+511 PMLACIDEIF

-538 RRLTND
+538 RRLTNEH
-544 RSITLVTTH
+544 SITLVTTH

-560 VDENEHISNA
+560 VDENKNISNA
-570 HFEEYYENDEI
+570 HFEEHYEGDEI

-588 NGRTHTTNAKYLLRM
+588 KGRTHTTNAKYLLRL
-603 AGILPPEETKSLVPS
+603 AGILPPEEGN
-618 P
+618 

>member
-1 PCYNLKNFSHTK
+1 M
-13 RIGNL
+13 

-33 QKSLR
+33 QKMLHK
-38 SRESKVV
+38 REKKIIA
-45 VARTVVFVAAA
+45 ARTVTFTAAA
-56 GSFAIGWDTHTH
+56 VSFAIGWDNGIHY
-68 FCYIIAALL
+68 CYIIAALL
-77 AMIFVRLVNYHDD
+77 AMIFIRLMNYHDD
-90 IKRRK
+90 LKRRK
-95 RFLKS
+95 HFLKS

-124 IYLKNNRPQD
+124 SYLKNNRPQD

-158 DLLAAAFNPEPP
+158 DLLAASFNPEPP

-201 MPNNHDT
+201 MPNHHDT

-224 IYRLRFV
+224 IYLLRFA
-231 MPAIV
+231 MPIV
-236 LAACVAAF
+236 LVLTVMLAWH
-244 YGLVDVYLPLFVM
+244 GLINEFIPPFIM
-257 LFNLVIAIVAIP
+257 LFNLAIAIVAIP
-269 AVNELLAPF
+269 AINELLAPLK
-278 NIISKELRL
+278 IISKELRL
-287 YRTIFERLESTNF
+287 YRAIFERLESTNF
-300 SSKRLSAIRD
+300 SSKRLTAIRD

-315 MSAAQKLQTLS
+315 VSASQKLQELA
-326 LLVDAANAR
+326 LLVDVANAR
-335 HNPLFFIPGNALFLA
+335 HNPLFFVLGNSLFLA
-350 DFFIVTAFRRWRVDA
+350 DFYLVTVFMRWRIDA
-365 AQHLRTWLDAFAE
+365 ANHLRTWLDAFAE
-378 MEVLISLASIGQ
+378 VEVLISLASIGQ
-390 TRTTYCFPTFYEEA
+390 TRTTYCFPTFYEED
-404 EPHLTV
+404 EPHLKV

-420 AKGVPN
+420 SKGVPN

-452 AAAVMVAYSGAPVC
+452 AAAVIVAYSGAPVC
-466 AKSFAVSRLAVMTSI
+466 AKSFAVSHLAVLTSI
-481 RVNDDLSQGVSTFYA
+481 RVNDDISQGVSTFYA

-506 YTERK
+506 YSEKK

-538 RRLTND
+538 RRLTNEH
-544 RSITLVTTH
+544 SITLVTTH

-560 VDENEHISNA
+560 VDENENISNA
-570 HFEEYYENDEI
+570 HFEEYYEGDEI

-588 NGRTHTTNAKYLLRM
+588 EGRTHTTNAKYLLRL
-603 AGILPPEETKSLVPS
+603 AGIIRD
-618 P
+618 

>member
-1 PCYNLKNFSHTK
+1 M
-13 RIGNL
+13 

-45 VARTVVFVAAA
+45 IARTVVFVAAA

-236 LAACVAAF
+236 LATCVAAF

-326 LLVDAANAR
+326 LMVDAANAR

-452 AAAVMVAYSGAPVC
+452 AAAVIVAYSGAPVC

-588 NGRTHTTNAKYLLRM
+588 SGRTHTTNAKYLLRM

>member
-1 PCYNLKNFSHTK
+1 
-13 RIGNL
+13 
-18 NRQFYDNEREIDLAE
+18 
-33 QKSLR
+33 
-38 SRESKVV
+38 
-45 VARTVVFVAAA
+45 
-56 GSFAIGWDTHTH
+56 
-68 FCYIIAALL
+68 
-77 AMIFVRLVNYHDD
+77 M
-90 IKRRK
+90 
-95 RFLKS
+95 
-100 RLTVLNSYIARARG
+100 TVLNSYIARARG

-170 DFNEVRNR
+170 DFNEIRNR
-178 QRGVAELLQRPRLSL
+178 QRGVAEILQRPRLSL

-224 IYRLRFV
+224 IYMLRFI
-231 MPAIV
+231 MPIILVASCV
-236 LAACVAAF
+236 LAWH
-244 YGLVDVYLPLFVM
+244 GIIVYEFSPLFVM
-257 LFNLVIAIVAIP
+257 LISLVISIAAIP
-269 AVNELLAPF
+269 AVNELLAPLK
-278 NIISKELRL
+278 IISKELRL
-287 YRTIFERLESTNF
+287 YRAIFERLESTNF
-300 SSKRLSAIRD
+300 SSNRLSAIRD

-315 MSAAQKLQTLS
+315 VSASQKLKTLS

-335 HNPLFFIPGNALFLA
+335 HNPIFFILGNALFLS
-350 DFFIVTAFRRWRVDA
+350 DFFLVVAFMKWRVDA
-365 AQHLRTWLDAFAE
+365 AKHLRTWLDAFAE
-378 MEVLISLASIGQ
+378 VEVLISLASIGQ
-390 TRTTYCFPTFYEEA
+390 TRTTYCFPTFYEAE
-404 EPHLTV
+404 EPHLKV

-452 AAAVMVAYSGAPVC
+452 AAAVIVAYSGAPVC
-466 AKSFAVSRLAVMTSI
+466 AKSFAVSRLAVLTSI
-481 RVNDDLSQGVSTFYA
+481 RVNDDISQGVSTFYA

-506 YTERK
+506 YTEK
-511 LPMLACIDEIF
+511 NLPMLACIDEIF

-560 VDENEHISNA
+560 VNENTHISNA
-570 HFEEYYENDEI
+570 HFEEYYVNNEI

-588 NGRTHTTNAKYLLRM
+588 KGRTHTTNAKYLLRM
-603 AGILPPEETKSLVPS
+603 AGILPPE
-618 P
+618 